1 MSRQTSATRSQPR
14 AGAGDGDGADLQRAA
29 SSALRELQSTCSPEA
44 YTFLK
49 LSEPITSST
58 NNANSNN
65 DANNNNNAP
74 RTSDVSTTSLD
85 SALVTPSS
93 LEADLQHYRELF
105 AKLRFSY
112 VEQVTKEKFIRA
124 IVGDPP
130 LIVTAP
136 EIAELEAANAEA
148 KAALKGKK
156 VEVQGMV
163 EELEQRGKTIVGRY
177 EKVRKDCGVLEALPG
192 EVGEL
197 EKVVE
202 GLRERHRAKM
212 ERLGLLEDGGGDE
225 DGGGGKGEMN
235 LSLGKTRELVEER
248 RRKLAALERQLET
261 LSGQVPR
268 KRKELERMRA
278 EVAALENR
286 RAHSAAAAREAKRR
300 KEGAQSGGED
310 ELEARGRWYR
320 ASEAVL
326 REVLDLKG

>member
-14 AGAGDGDGADLQRAA
+14 AGGGGGDGADLQRAA

-65 DANNNNNAP
+65 DANNNNNNNNAP

-197 EKVVE
+197 EKAVE

-225 DGGGGKGEMN
+225 DGGGGGKGEMN

-248 RRKLAALERQLET
+248 RRQLET